1 MFEVFRNTR
10 AGQWCF
16 FDASKPLGLCWQGQL
31 SCPPHLGGLQTHEG
45 GSTKSEPQL
54 QSVACSAFPSAS
66 PFSARLGTSL
76 AGWMIA
82 AVKWNLHWSMPC
94 YSPLMTWVMAV
105 WSRALSV
112 NKTIWQFWQY
122 LFESLPFLQKKKKKK
137 KKSNSIFPS
146 HWGNIDVFMAANKRN
161 AEQEKTNAEFHT
173 GFGVARELRHWT
185 TLQGIKGMW
194 GLHMQWSRG
203 LELCNPD

>member
-66 PFSARLGTSL
+66 PFSARPGTSL

-122 LFESLPFLQKKKKKK
+122 LFESLPFLQKKKKKRK
-137 KKSNSIFPS
+137 RVTAFFPLTGEILMFLWQQIRGMLS
-146 HWGNIDVFMAANKRN
+146 RKRPMLSFI
-161 AEQEKTNAEFHT
+161 Q
-173 GFGVARELRHWT
+173 
-185 TLQGIKGMW
+185 
-194 GLHMQWSRG
+194 G
-203 LELCNPD
+203 LELHVSWGIGPRFRE